1 MALRLVI
8 FAKNDSK
15 KHDDK
20 IVINSNN
27 KNDNDSRN
35 NDSGQKNENAEDNGD
50 DNHNRDHNSVWMNV
64 TKNNSNNNNVGGNN
78 NGDNDND
85 NINNNKYYH
94 SLHCL
99 RALQR
104 NSSPSAIAN
113 LHVTHKTFVFT
124 HPSIGKSKSDHTW

>member
-15 KHDDK
+15 KHDGK

-35 NDSGQKNENAEDNGD
+35 NDSGQKSENAEDNGD
-50 DNHNRDHNSVWMNV
+50 DNHNRDHNSLWMNV

-85 NINNNKYYH
+85 NNNNKYYH

-124 HPSIGKSKSDHTW
+124 HPSIGKSKSDRT